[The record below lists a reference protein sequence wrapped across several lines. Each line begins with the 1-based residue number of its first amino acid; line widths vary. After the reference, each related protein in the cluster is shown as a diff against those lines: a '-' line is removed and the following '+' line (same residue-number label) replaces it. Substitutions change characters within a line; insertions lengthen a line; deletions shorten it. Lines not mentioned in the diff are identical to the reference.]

1 MTNSPKAKDTL
12 SQPFADEVKKDDSK
26 RTGAQNE
33 RITQAEQFAPEQ
45 KAAVVDKAHRL
56 AR

>member
-12 SQPFADEVKKDDSK
+12 SQPFADEVKKADSK